1 MTYINDGKAC
11 AKEAE
16 KKIVSKVTKL
26 KKNNITPKLA
36 SILVGDNKQNIK
48 YLDLKAKSAKRLGI
62 EMKIIN
68 FDKDSPKKEI
78 QLAIKRL
85 NKDNK
90 IHGIMVQ
97 LPFPESFT
105 TTDKEIIINAISSS
119 KDVDGMRDDSEFITP
134 VVLAVDALVSESE
147 NYIQHTNYP
156 IRIVIVGS
164 KGFVGRKILKY
175 YLVDNKQSAYLPI
188 GVDLETADLTKRTK
202 DADILISA
210 TGKPNLIKPHMVKKG
225 VVLIDVGAPK
235 GDIDKSSYDKAS
247 FVSPVPGGVGPLTIY
262 YLMDNVVGSAENN

>member
-1 MTYINDGKAC
+1 M
-11 AKEAE
+11 
-16 KKIVSKVTKL
+16 
-26 KKNNITPKLA
+26 
-36 SILVGDNKQNIK
+36 GDNKQNIK

-90 IHGIMVQ
+90 IHGIMAQ

-156 IRIVIVGS
+156 FRIVIVGS
-164 KGFVGRKILKY
+164 KGFVGKKILKY

-188 GVDLETADLTKRTK
+188 GIDLETVDLTKRTK

-235 GDIDKSSYDKAS
+235 RDIDKSSYDKAS

-262 YLMDNVVGSAENN
+262 YLLENVVKSASKMIEKHR